1 MSHAVYPSHFKPNPS
16 YWPGMALSPKLW
28 FRLQRLKTSW
38 LAAFGSKEQS
48 YDSAHRMCPN
58 CRALIDRG
66 ASECPLCGA
75 PTKAPRSRPSSTP
88 GRVLG
93 GIIPVPSTATSAL
106 VAANLVLYAISWYLT
121 QDLASAELNAAPAMG
136 GIDTRVLVR
145 LGAKYGPF
153 MVAGQWWRLVTAVF
167 LHAGLFHIVMN
178 LWCLFDL
185 GPAVE
190 SLFSTAKFIFFYLL
204 AGIVGFVIS
213 FVWSPFVPS
222 VGASGAILG
231 LIGVLIGASL
241 HHGHLGGEMRSQLLR
256 WVMYIF
262 VFGFFFRADNA
273 AHIGGLGAG
282 FLLGYLVPEG
292 EPTTRAGENLWN
304 TLALLSV
311 LTIAGSF
318 ALMALQLGQPVR

>member
-1 MSHAVYPSHFKPNPS
+1 MP
-16 YWPGMALSPKLW
+16 LSPKLW
-28 FRLQRLKTSW
+28 FRLQRLKTTW
-38 LAAFGSKEQS
+38 LAALGSKEQS

-75 PTKAPRSRPSSTP
+75 PTKPPRSRASSTP

-93 GIIPVPSTATSAL
+93 GIIPVPSTATSAML
-106 VAANLVLYAISWYLT
+106 VANLVLYAVSWYLT

-136 GIDTRVLVR
+136 GIDNRVLIR
-145 LGAKYGPF
+145 LGAKYGPL

-167 LHAGLFHIVMN
+167 LHAGLLHIVMN

-190 SLFSTAKFIFFYLL
+190 SLFSTAKFIFFYLV
-204 AGIVGFVIS
+204 AGVAGFVVS
-213 FVWSPFVPS
+213 LLWSPFGVS
-222 VGASGAILG
+222 IGASGAILG

-241 HHGHLGGEMRSQLLR
+241 HHGRLGRDIRSPLWR
-256 WVMYIF
+256 WLIYIGI
-262 VFGFFFRADNA
+262 FGVLFHADNA
-273 AHIGGLGAG
+273 AHLGGLGAG
-282 FLLGYLVPEG
+282 VLLGYLVPEG
-292 EPTTRAGENLWN
+292 EPATRASENLWN

-318 ALMALQLGQPVR
+318 ALMALQLNQPGR